1 MNLIRTTKTAEAV
14 EIAIA
19 NAQSAIDQ
27 RHEYTDPVSSY
38 RINVVDTLVET
49 GLLAFHHEALAA
61 YDAYIKA
68 NWPLLSGPDAFA
80 LLRST
85 NPGQRLI
92 LTYSVVAPIPGELP
106 DVEGIYQ
113 DFATAAAACEASRLI
128 YPERDYSVVV
138 SFIRLVA

>member
-49 GLLAFHHEALAA
+49 GLLAFHPEALAA
-61 YDAYIKA
+61 YDAHIKA
-68 NWPLLSGPDAFA
+68 NWPQPVQPD
-80 LLRST
+80 ST
-85 NPGQRLI
+85 LAWA
-92 LTYSVVAPIPGELP
+92 VVSESAEQGFQ
-106 DVEGIYQ
+106 VEGVYY
-113 DFATAAAACEASRLI
+113 TSEAARQSRDELRRVW
-128 YPERDYSVVV
+128 PERKFSTQVA
-138 SFIRLVA
+138 FIRNPSL